1 MRHISKK
8 MKNFKFYNRIAGWGA
23 FFIAALTYLL
33 TIEPTASFW
42 DCGEFIATAVKLE
55 VGHPPGAP
63 LWMIIGRVAAQFA
76 LGDVTKMA
84 MMVNAAAALASAF
97 TVLFLFWSITHI
109 ARKLV
114 NNIYYKGEDEKSI
127 SYTMP
132 ETIVILASGM
142 VGALIYCFCD
152 TAWFSAV
159 EGEVY
164 SMSSLFTAV
173 VFWCILK
180 WEECADEKYA
190 NRWIILICYLMGL
203 SIGVHLLNLLV
214 IPAIVFVY
222 YYKKYPTTRRGNII
236 AMGIAFLLLAAILYG
251 IIPQS
256 VKISAY
262 FDLLFVNTFG
272 MGYLSGTVFFVI
284 ALLAGLAWLIWWSHK
299 RKKVLL
305 NTIALGAAVMFIGYG
320 TFAMTV
326 IRACANTPMNE
337 NCPDNGFSLLS
348 YLNREQYG
356 DSPLLYGNYYNA
368 DVIDQKQLYTYIP
381 QDGKYIEVT
390 KTNPEYIYDSEHCG
404 FFPRMWSQSQ
414 NHISGYKSWANIDS
428 SNPDKRPSFADNLA
442 FFFKYQLGHMYF
454 RYFMWNFAGRQN
466 DIQSHGSYING
477 NWITGFDFIDR
488 VRLGS
493 QDDLPDRMKNNQAHN
508 VYYLLPL
515 LLGFLGMFAGFNHD
529 TKNCF
534 VIFLFFVLTGVAI
547 VVYLNQTPY
556 QPRERDYAYAGSFYA
571 FAIWCGLGVAG
582 IYAWLRRKANNI
594 KPMAAAAVVSALCM
608 IVPIQ
613 MAYQNW
619 DDHDRSNR
627 YTCRDFARNYL
638 ESCAPNAILFTFGD
652 NDTFPLWYAQE
663 VEGIRTDVRVVN
675 LSLAGTDWYLKQTME
690 KKYDSEPVKFFLT
703 ADQYAV
709 NKRNVALVYD
719 KNVLAYINEKIA
731 ANPKEVQEIYQPFY
745 NEFVRVISNS
755 RFPELYAKDYETIT
769 KNPQTVGLLRLV
781 SLVQNLAKGTTMQ
794 QVFGNNTEGITAL
807 NSQCG
812 EILQKVSAL
821 APTIQDVVKL
831 LGSEKAEDKIEL
843 QSGEAINYIGTRKVL
858 IPINKQNCIANGT
871 LLPQDESRAGD
882 NIVMNISKSYFLK
895 NDIAVLDIIA
905 ANNWER
911 PIYFA
916 ASGGPDDYLG
926 LDKYFRLEGFAYR
939 LVPYSVTPET
949 NGETG
954 EINPDLMYNNVMNK
968 FAWGGMGNP
977 EVNIEENNRRQISI
991 VGVREMFARLANSLV
1006 DNHETDK
1013 AKEVIN
1019 KCLEIT
1025 PPNQVYYDQSMLPLI
1040 EAMYKADMADKAAEL
1055 SNQIGD
1061 EYDGILAHLLTLKN
1075 EGIIENR
1082 EQTIGIAVIAQLA
1095 QYAMIFN
1102 RNDVATKLSG
1112 LYDKYSEVF

>member
-1 MRHISKK
+1 
-8 MKNFKFYNRIAGWGA
+8 MKDFKFYNRIAGWGA

-114 NNIYYKGEDEKSI
+114 NNIYYKGVDEKSI
-127 SYTMP
+127 SYSHHEIIT
-132 ETIVILASGM
+132 ILASGM

-173 VFWCILK
+173 VFWCILR
-180 WEECADEKYA
+180 WEECADEPFA
-190 NRWIILICYLMGL
+190 IRWIILICYLMGL

-214 IPAIVFVY
+214 IPAIVMVY
-222 YYKKYPTTRRGNII
+222 YYKKYKTTRNGFIN
-236 AMGIAFLLLAAILYG
+236 ALGISLLLLVSILYG

-284 ALLAGLAWLIWWSHK
+284 VLLLGLSALIWWSYK
-299 RKKVLL
+299 QKKVLL
-305 NTIALGAAVMFIGYG
+305 NTIALGVTVMFIGYG
-320 TFAMTV
+320 SFAMTV

-368 DVIDQKQLYTYIP
+368 DVVDQKQLYTYIP

-390 KTNPEYIYDSEHCG
+390 KTNPEYIYDDEHCG

-414 NHISGYKSWANIDS
+414 SHISGYKSWANIDS
-428 SNPDKRPSFADNLA
+428 SDPEKRPSFADNLA

-454 RYFMWNFAGRQN
+454 RYFMWNFSGRQN

-477 NWITGFDFIDR
+477 NWITGFDFIDS
-488 VRLGS
+488 VRLGDQS
-493 QDDLPDRMKNNQAHN
+493 DLPDRMKDNKARN

-529 TKNCF
+529 SKNCF
-534 VIFLFFVLTGVAI
+534 VIFLFFLLTGVAI

-571 FAIWCGLGVAG
+571 FAMWCGLGVAG
-582 IYAWLRRKANNI
+582 IYAYLRRKLDKA
-594 KPMAAAAVVSALCM
+594 PLLPVAAAVAGVCM
-608 IVPIQ
+608 IVPIE

-652 NDTFPLWYAQE
+652 NDTFPLWYVQE

-731 ANPKEVQEIYQPFY
+731 ANPQEVKEIMKPFCD
-745 NEFVRVISNS
+745 EFIRVASES
-755 RFPELYAKDYETIT
+755 KFPELYAKDYETI
-769 KNPQTVGLLRLV
+769 KNNPESVGPLKMV
-781 SLVQNLAKGTTMQ
+781 SLVQTLAKGTTAQ
-794 QVFGNNTEGITAL
+794 QVFGSNTAGINAL
-807 NSQCG
+807 NAQTG
-812 EILQKVSAL
+812 EILKKISAL

-831 LGSEKAEDKIEL
+831 LGSEKPEDKIEL
-843 QSGEAINYIGTRKVL
+843 QSGESINYIGSRTVK
-858 IPINKQNCIANGT
+858 IPINKANCIANGT
-871 LLPQDESRAGD
+871 LLEKDQDRAGD

-895 NDIAVLDIIA
+895 NDIAVIDIIA

-939 LVPYSVTPET
+939 LVPYRTVAET
-949 NGETG
+949 DGETG
-954 EINPDLMYNNVMNK
+954 EIDADLMYNNVMGK
-968 FAWGGMGNP
+968 FAWGGMGNDN
-977 EVNIEENNRRQISI
+977 VTIEENNRRQINI
-991 VGVREMFARLANSLV
+991 IGVREMFARLATSLIA
-1006 DNHETDK
+1006 NNEKDK
-1013 AKEVIN
+1013 AQEVIK

-1025 PPNQVYYDQSMLPLI
+1025 PPDQVYYDQSMLPLV
-1040 EAMYKADMADKAAEL
+1040 EAMYKAGMDEKAAEI
-1055 SNQIGD
+1055 SNKMGD
-1061 EYDGILAHLLTLKN
+1061 EYDQILTHLLNLKN
-1075 EGIIENR
+1075 SGIIENR
-1082 EQTIGIAVIAQLA
+1082 EQTIGVAIIGQLA
-1095 QYAMIFN
+1095 QYAMIYKQDGIAQRLTN
-1102 RNDVATKLSG
+1102 
-1112 LYDKYSEVF
+1112 LYDKYGSIF

>member
-1 MRHISKK
+1 
-8 MKNFKFYNRIAGWGA
+8 MKDFKFYNRIAGWGA

-114 NNIYYKGEDEKSI
+114 NNIYYIGVDEKSI
-127 SYTMP
+127 KYSLHEIIT
-132 ETIVILASGM
+132 ILASGM

-214 IPAIVFVY
+214 IPAIVMVY
-222 YYKKYPTTRRGNII
+222 YYKKYKTTRNGII
-236 AMGIAFLLLAAILYG
+236 NALGISLLLLVAILYG

-284 ALLAGLAWLIWWSHK
+284 VLLAGLSALIWWSYK
-299 RKKVLL
+299 TKKVLL
-305 NTIALGAAVMFIGYG
+305 NTIALGVTVMFIGYG
-320 TFAMTV
+320 SFAMTV

-390 KTNPEYIYDSEHCG
+390 KTNPEYIYDDEHCG

-414 NHISGYKSWANIDS
+414 SHISGYKSWANIDGD
-428 SNPDKRPSFADNLA
+428 PEKRPSFADNLA

-454 RYFMWNFAGRQN
+454 RYFMWNFSGRQN
-466 DIQSHGSYING
+466 DIQSHGSYVNG
-477 NWITGFDFIDR
+477 NWITGFDFIDG
-488 VRLGS
+488 VRLGN
-493 QDDLPDRMKNNQAHN
+493 QADLPDRMKDNKARN

-529 TKNCF
+529 SKNCF
-534 VIFLFFVLTGVAI
+534 VIFLFFLLTGVAI

-571 FAIWCGLGVAG
+571 FAMWCGLGVAG
-582 IYAWLRRKANNI
+582 IYAYLRRKMDKA
-594 KPMAAAAVVSALCM
+594 PLMPVAAAVAGVCM
-608 IVPIQ
+608 LVPIE

-731 ANPKEVQEIYQPFY
+731 ANPKEVKEIMKPFY
-745 NEFVRVISNS
+745 DEFIRVAADSK
-755 RFPELYAKDYETIT
+755 FPELYAKDYETI
-769 KNPQTVGLLRLV
+769 KNNPESVGPLKLV
-781 SLVQNLAKGTTMQ
+781 SLVQTLAKGTTAQ
-794 QVFGNNTEGITAL
+794 QVFGTNTAGINAL
-807 NSQCG
+807 NAQTG
-812 EILQKVSAL
+812 EILKKISAL

-843 QSGEAINYIGTRKVL
+843 QSGEAINYIGSRTVK
-858 IPINKQNCIANGT
+858 IPVNKANCLANGT
-871 LLPQDESRAGD
+871 LLEKDKERAGD
-882 NIVMNISKSYFLK
+882 DIVMNISKSYFLK
-895 NDIAVLDIIA
+895 NDIAVIDIIA

-939 LVPYSVTPET
+939 LVPYRTVAET
-949 NGETG
+949 DGETG
-954 EINPDLMYNNVMNK
+954 EIDADLMYNNVMGK
-968 FAWGGMGNP
+968 FAWGGMGNDN
-977 EVNIEENNRRQISI
+977 VTIEENNRRQINI
-991 VGVREMFARLANSLV
+991 IGVREMFARLATSLIA
-1006 DNHETDK
+1006 NNEKDK
-1013 AKEVIN
+1013 AKEVIK

-1025 PPNQVYYDQSMLPLI
+1025 PPDQVYYDQSMLPLV
-1040 EAMYKADMADKAAEL
+1040 EAMYKADMQAEAAEI
-1055 SNQIGD
+1055 SQKMGD
-1061 EYDGILAHLLTLKN
+1061 EYDQILNHLLNLRN
-1075 EGIIENR
+1075 SGIIESR
-1082 EQTIGIAVIAQLA
+1082 EQTIGVAIIGQLA
-1095 QYAMIFN
+1095 QYAILYN
-1102 RNDVATKLSG
+1102 QNSIAERLSKM
-1112 LYDKYSEVF
+1112 YDKYGTLFQ

>member
-1 MRHISKK
+1 
-8 MKNFKFYNRIAGWGA
+8 MKDFKFYDRIAGWGA

-114 NNIYYKGEDEKSI
+114 NNIYDKGVDEKSI
-127 SYTMP
+127 SYSHHEIIT
-132 ETIVILASGM
+132 ILASGM

-173 VFWCILK
+173 VFWCILR

-214 IPAIVFVY
+214 IPAIVMVY
-222 YYKKYPTTRRGNII
+222 YYKKYKTTRNGTIY
-236 AMGIAFLLLAAILYG
+236 ALGISLLLLVAILYG

-284 ALLAGLAWLIWWSHK
+284 VLLLGLSALIWWSYK
-299 RKKVLL
+299 QKKVLL
-305 NTIALGAAVMFIGYG
+305 NTIALGVTVMFIGYG
-320 TFAMTV
+320 SFAMTV

-356 DSPLLYGNYYNA
+356 DSPLVYGNYYNA

-381 QDGKYIEVT
+381 QDGRYIEVT
-390 KTNPEYIYDSEHCG
+390 KTNPEYIYDDEHCG

-414 NHISGYKSWANIDS
+414 SHISGYKSWANIDGD
-428 SNPDKRPSFADNLA
+428 PEKRPSFADNLA

-454 RYFMWNFAGRQN
+454 RYFMWNFSGRQN
-466 DIQSHGSYING
+466 DIQSHGSYVNG
-477 NWITGFDFIDR
+477 NWITGFDFIDG
-488 VRLGS
+488 VRLGN
-493 QDDLPDRMKNNQAHN
+493 QADLPDRMKDNKARN

-529 TKNCF
+529 SKNCF
-534 VIFLFFVLTGVAI
+534 VIFLFFLLTGVAI

-571 FAIWCGLGVAG
+571 FAMWCGLGVAG
-582 IYAWLRRKANNI
+582 IYAYLRRKMDKA
-594 KPMAAAAVVSALCM
+594 PLMPVAAAVAGVCM
-608 IVPIQ
+608 LVPIE

-731 ANPKEVQEIYQPFY
+731 ANPKEVKEIMKPFY
-745 NEFVRVISNS
+745 DEFIRVATDSK
-755 RFPELYAKDYETIT
+755 FPELYAKDYETI
-769 KNPQTVGLLRLV
+769 KNNPESVGPLKLV
-781 SLVQNLAKGTTMQ
+781 SLVQTLAKGTTAQ
-794 QVFGNNTEGITAL
+794 QVFGTNTAGINAL
-807 NSQCG
+807 NAQTG
-812 EILQKVSAL
+812 EILKKISAL

-843 QSGEAINYIGTRKVL
+843 QSGEAINYIGSRTVK
-858 IPINKQNCIANGT
+858 IPVNKANCLANGT
-871 LLPQDESRAGD
+871 LLEKDKERAGD
-882 NIVMNISKSYFLK
+882 DIVMNISKSYFLK
-895 NDIAVLDIIA
+895 NDIAVIDIIA

-939 LVPYSVTPET
+939 LVPYRTFSET
-949 NGETG
+949 DGETG
-954 EINPDLMYNNVMNK
+954 EIDADLMYNNVMGK
-968 FAWGGMGNP
+968 FAWGGMGNDN
-977 EVNIEENNRRQISI
+977 VTIEENNRRQINI
-991 VGVREMFARLANSLV
+991 IGVREMFARLATSLIA
-1006 DNHETDK
+1006 NNEKDK
-1013 AKEVIN
+1013 AQEVIK

-1025 PPNQVYYDQSMLPLI
+1025 PPDQVYYDQSMLPLV
-1040 EAMYKADMADKAAEL
+1040 EAMYKADMQAEAAEI
-1055 SNQIGD
+1055 SQKMGD
-1061 EYDGILAHLLTLKN
+1061 EYDQILNHLLNLRN
-1075 EGIIENR
+1075 SGIIESR
-1082 EQTIGIAVIAQLA
+1082 EQTIGVAIVGQLA
-1095 QYAMIFN
+1095 QYAILYN
-1102 RNDVATKLSG
+1102 QNSIAERLSKM
-1112 LYDKYSEVF
+1112 YDKYGTLFQ

>member
-1 MRHISKK
+1 MPQHINYAMKQFKK
-8 MKNFKFYNRIAGWGA
+8 YNRIAGWAA
-23 FFIAALTYLL
+23 FAVAAFTYLL

-63 LWMIIGRVAAQFA
+63 LWMIIGRVASLFSG
-76 LGDVTKMA
+76 GDVTTMA

-109 ARKLV
+109 ARKLI
-114 NNIYYKGEDEKSI
+114 NNIYYKGDDEKRI
-127 SYTMP
+127 EYP
-132 ETIVILASGM
+132 LHDIIIILGSGM

-214 IPAIVFVY
+214 IPAIVMVY
-222 YYKKYPTTRRGNII
+222 YYKKYTTTKRGTYI
-236 AMGIAFLLLAAILYG
+236 ALGISLLLLVVILYG

-272 MGYLSGTVFFVI
+272 MGYLSGTMFFVI
-284 ALLAGLAWLIWWSHK
+284 ALAAGLSFLIWWSQK
-299 RKKVLL
+299 NKKVLL

-326 IRACANTPMNE
+326 IRACANPPMNE
-337 NCPDNGFSLLS
+337 NSPDNGFSLLS

-356 DSPLLYGNYYNA
+356 DCPLFYGNYYNA
-368 DVIDQKQLYTYIP
+368 EVEDQIPLYTYIA
-381 QDGKYIEVT
+381 QDGKYVQAT
-390 KTNPEYIYDSEHCG
+390 KTNPEYVYDSEHCG

-428 SNPDKRPSFADNLA
+428 SDPKKRPSFADNMA
-442 FFFKYQLGHMYF
+442 YFFKYQLGHMYF
-454 RYFMWNFAGRQN
+454 RYFMWNFSGRQN
-466 DIQSHGSYING
+466 DIQSHGSYVNG
-477 NWITGFDFIDR
+477 NWITGFDFLDSI
-488 VRLGS
+488 RLGDQS
-493 QDDLPDRMKNNQAHN
+493 NLPDRLKNNSARN

-515 LLGFLGMFAGFNHD
+515 LLGFLGLFAGVNHD
-529 TKNCF
+529 QKYCF
-534 VIFLFFVLTGVAI
+534 VIFLFFLLTGIAI

-571 FAIWCGLGVAG
+571 FAMWCGLGAAG
-582 IYAWLRRKANNI
+582 IYAFLRRNAQKI
-594 KPMAAAAVVSALCM
+594 KPMAAAVAVSGVCL
-608 IVPIQ
+608 IVPIE
-613 MAYQNW
+613 MACQNW

-627 YTCRDFARNYL
+627 YTCRDFASNYL

-690 KKYDSEPVKFFLT
+690 KKYDSEPVDFIIK

-719 KNVLAYINEKIA
+719 KNPLEYLNDKIA
-731 ANPKEVQEIYQPFY
+731 NNPKEVDEIYRPFY
-745 NEFVRVISNS
+745 NEFITTVSNS
-755 RFPELYAKDYETIT
+755 KFPQLYAKDYETISKSST
-769 KNPQTVGLLRLV
+769 EVPPLKIVA
-781 SLVQNLAKGTTMQ
+781 LVQTLAKSPAA
-794 QVFGNNTEGITAL
+794 VFGENTEAINKL
-807 NSQCG
+807 NA
-812 EILQKVSAL
+812 KVPDLLTKLGGLPA
-821 APTIQDVVKL
+821 TIQSVVEKL
-831 LGSEKAEDKIEL
+831 ASDKEEDKIEL
-843 QSGEAINYIGTRKVL
+843 QSGERINYIGTRKIT
-858 IPINKQNCIANGT
+858 IPVNKANCLANGNIT
-871 LLPQDESRAGD
+871 ADNADRAQDK
-882 NIVMNISKSYFLK
+882 ITINISKSYFLK

-905 ANNWER
+905 ANDWKR

-916 ASGGPDDYLG
+916 ASGGVEDFLG
-926 LDKYFRLEGFAYR
+926 LDKYFRLEGFTYR
-939 LVPYSVTPET
+939 LVPYAVNPER
-949 NGETG
+949 GETG
-954 EINPDLMYNNVMNK
+954 EVDANIMYNNVTNK
-968 FAWGGMGNP
+968 FRWGNMGSDD
-977 EVNIEENNRRQISI
+977 VNIEENNRRQISI
-991 VGVREMFARLANSLV
+991 IGIREMFARLASSLIEKG
-1006 DNHETDK
+1006 DKDK
-1013 AKEVIN
+1013 AQEVIN

-1025 PPNQVYYDQSMLPLI
+1025 PPEQVYYDQSMLPLI
-1040 EAMYKADMADKAAEL
+1040 EAMYESGMVDKAIEISQAM
-1055 SNQIGD
+1055 GD
-1061 EYDGILAHLLTLKN
+1061 EYEQILQHYLTLKN
-1075 EGIIENR
+1075 DDIIETR
-1082 EQTIGIAVIAQLA
+1082 EPALGVAIIGQLA
-1095 QYAMIFN
+1095 QFAGTYKQDAM
-1102 RNDVATKLSG
+1102 AQKLIM
-1112 LYDKYSEVF
+1112 LYQKYSEIF

>member
-1 MRHISKK
+1 M

-222 YYKKYPTTRRGNII
+222 YYKKYPTTRIRTIY
-236 AMGIAFLLLAAILYG
+236 ALGISMLLLVSILYG
-251 IIPQS
+251 IIPQT
-256 VKISAY
+256 VKLSAY
-262 FDLLFVNTFG
+262 FDLWFVNLLG
-272 MGYLSGTVFFVI
+272 MSYLSGTVFFVI
-284 ALLAGLAWLIWWSHK
+284 LLFAGLCVLIWWSQKH
-299 RKKVLL
+299 KKVLL
-305 NTIALGAAVMFIGYG
+305 NTIALGVTVMFIGYG

-326 IRACANTPMNE
+326 IRSCANPPINE
-337 NCPDNGFSLLS
+337 NSPDNGFNLLS

-356 DSPLLYGNYYNA
+356 DCPLIYGNYYNA
-368 DVIDQKQLYTYIP
+368 SVIDQVQEFTYIP
-381 QDGKYIEVT
+381 QDGRYVSVA
-390 KTNPEYIYDSEHCG
+390 KTNPTYIYDKEHCG
-404 FFPRMWSQSQ
+404 LFPRMYSQ
-414 NHISGYKSWANIDS
+414 NQSHIAGYKSWANIDS
-428 SNPDKRPSFADNLA
+428 SDPDARPSFADNLA

-466 DIQSHGSYING
+466 DIQSHGSYLNG
-477 NWITGFDFIDR
+477 NWITGFDFIDSA
-488 VRLGS
+488 RLGT
-493 QDDLPDRMKNNQAHN
+493 QDNLPDRIKNNKARN

-515 LLGFLGMFAGFNHD
+515 LLGLLGIFVGINHD
-529 TKNCF
+529 QKNCF
-534 VIFLFFVLTGVAI
+534 VIFLFFLLTGVAI

-582 IYAWLRRKANNI
+582 IYAWLRRKAKNI
-594 KPMAAAAVVSALCM
+594 EPMAAAAAVSAVCM

-627 YTCRDFARNYL
+627 YTSRDFASDYL

-690 KKYDSEPVKFFLT
+690 KKYDSDPVNFFIK
-703 ADQYAV
+703 AEQYAV

-719 KNVLAYINEKIA
+719 KNPLEYINEKIA
-731 ANPKEVQEIYQPFY
+731 ANPAEVQNIYKPLY
-745 NEFVRVISNS
+745 EEFVRVVGNS
-755 RFPELYAKDYETIT
+755 KFPQLYAKDYELITQSSSSVGPLKIISLIQTLSKSPTMETI
-769 KNPQTVGLLRLV
+769 
-781 SLVQNLAKGTTMQ
+781 
-794 QVFGNNTEGITAL
+794 FGSNTEGIRNLNVLATDMLARLTAL
-807 NSQCG
+807 P
-812 EILQKVSAL
+812 AD
-821 APTIQDVVKL
+821 IQDVARL
-831 LGSEKAEDKIEL
+831 LASDKPEDLIEL
-843 QSGEAINYIGTRKVL
+843 QSGEKVNYIGTRKIA
-858 IPINKQNCIANGT
+858 IPVNKANCLANGT
-871 LLPQDESRAGD
+871 LDAKNQSRAD
-882 NIVMNISKSYFLK
+882 NKIVMNISKSYFLK
-895 NDIAVLDIIA
+895 NEIAVLDIIA
-905 ANNWER
+905 ANDWKR

-916 ASGGPDDYLG
+916 TSGGISDYLG
-926 LDKYFRLEGFAYR
+926 LEKFFRLEGFAYR
-939 LVPYSVTPET
+939 LVPFEVKPEDDQVL
-949 NGETG
+949 G
-954 EINPDLMYNNVMNK
+954 EIDGDIMYNNVMNK
-968 FAWGGMGNP
+968 FRWGNLGSDD
-977 EVNIEENNRRQISI
+977 VTIEENNRRQINI
-991 VGVREMFARLANSLV
+991 IGIREMFSRLAMQLV
-1006 DNHETDK
+1006 KEGKTDK
-1013 AKEVIN
+1013 AQEVIK

-1025 PPNQVYYDQSMLPLI
+1025 PPDQVYYDQTMLPLVQ
-1040 EAMYKADMADKAAEL
+1040 AMYAADMKDLAVEISKKVA
-1055 SNQIGD
+1055 D
-1061 EYDGILAHLLTLKN
+1061 EYDGLLQYYLALKN
-1075 EGIIENR
+1075 DNITESRESNLGVGII
-1082 EQTIGIAVIAQLA
+1082 GQLA
-1095 QYAMIFN
+1095 QYAALNQQDDLAEKIW
-1102 RNDVATKLSG
+1102 T
-1112 LYDKYSEVF
+1112 LYEKYQPLFK

>member
-1 MRHISKK
+1 
-8 MKNFKFYNRIAGWGA
+8 MKQFKEYNKIAGWVA
-23 FFIAALTYLL
+23 FTIAAYTYLM

-63 LWMIIGRVAAQFA
+63 LWMIIGRVAALFSF
-76 LGDVTKMA
+76 GDVTKMA

-109 ARKLV
+109 ARKLI
-114 NNIYYKGEDEKSI
+114 NNIYYKGEDEKRI
-127 SYTMP
+127 EYPLHDIIIM
-132 ETIVILASGM
+132 IGSGM

-222 YYKKYPTTRRGNII
+222 YYKKYKTTRRGTIT
-236 AMGIAFLLLAAILYG
+236 ALGVSLLLLVVILYG

-272 MGYLSGTVFFVI
+272 MSYLSGTLFFVI
-284 ALLAGLAWLIWWSHK
+284 VLAAGLSFLIWWSQK
-299 RKKVLL
+299 QKKVLL
-305 NTIALGAAVMFIGYG
+305 NTIALGVAVMFIGYG

-326 IRACANTPMNE
+326 IRACANPPMNE
-337 NCPDNGFSLLS
+337 NSPDNGFSLLA

-356 DSPLLYGNYYNA
+356 DCPLFYGNYYNA
-368 DVIDQKQLYTYIP
+368 DVVDQIPLHTYIA
-381 QDGKYIEVT
+381 QDGKYVEAT
-390 KTNPEYIYDSEHCG
+390 KTNPEYVYDSEHCG
-404 FFPRMWSQSQ
+404 FFPRMYSQSQ
-414 NHISGYKSWANIDS
+414 THISGYKSWANIDTS
-428 SNPDKRPSFADNLA
+428 DPNKRPSFADNLA
-442 FFFKYQLGHMYF
+442 YFFKYQLGHMYF
-454 RYFMWNFAGRQN
+454 RYFMWNFSGRQN
-466 DIQSHGSYING
+466 DIQSHGSYVNG
-477 NWITGFDFIDR
+477 NWITGFDFIDSI
-488 VRLGS
+488 RLGDQS
-493 QDDLPDRMKNNQAHN
+493 DLPDRLKNNSARN

-515 LLGFLGMFAGFNHD
+515 LLGFLGLFAGVNHD
-529 TKNCF
+529 QKNCF
-534 VIFLFFVLTGVAI
+534 VIFLFFILTGVAI

-582 IYAWLRRKANNI
+582 IYAFLRRKVTEL
-594 KPMAAAAVVSALCM
+594 KPMTAAAIISGVCLL
-608 IVPIQ
+608 VPVE
-613 MAYQNW
+613 MACQNW

-690 KKYDSEPVKFFLT
+690 KKYDSEPVDFIIK

-719 KNVLAYINEKIA
+719 KNPLEYIADKIA
-731 ANPKEVQEIYQPFY
+731 NNPKEVDEIYRPFY
-745 NEFVRVISNS
+745 DEFIRTVSNS
-755 RFPELYAKDYETIT
+755 KFPQLYAKDYETISKSST
-769 KNPQTVGLLRLV
+769 EV
-781 SLVQNLAKGTTMQ
+781 SPLKIVALVQTLVKSPAA
-794 QVFGNNTEGITAL
+794 VFGQDTEGINKLNAKIPEMLNKIGAL
-807 NSQCG
+807 P
-812 EILQKVSAL
+812 A
-821 APTIQDVVKL
+821 TIQSVVQKL
-831 LGSEKAEDKIEL
+831 ASDKVEDMLDL
-843 QSGEAINYIGTRKVL
+843 QSGERINYIGTRKVS
-858 IPINKQNCIANGT
+858 IPVNKQNCLANGNLT
-871 LLPQDESRAGD
+871 ADNSARAQDK
-882 NIVMNISKSYFLK
+882 IMMNISKTYFLK

-905 ANNWER
+905 ANDWKR

-916 ASGGPDDYLG
+916 ASGGTDDYLG

-939 LVPYSVTPET
+939 LVPYTVNPAP
-949 NGETG
+949 GETG
-954 EINPDLMYNNVMNK
+954 EVDGNIMYENVMNK
-968 FAWGGMGNP
+968 FRWGNMGSDD
-977 EVNIEENNRRQISI
+977 VTIEENNRRQINI
-991 VGVREMFARLANSLV
+991 IGIREMFARLAFSLIEK
-1006 DNHETDK
+1006 DEKDK

-1040 EAMYKADMADKAAEL
+1040 EAMYNAGMEKEAVEISEKM
-1055 SNQIGD
+1055 GD
-1061 EYDGILAHLLTLKN
+1061 EYEQILQHYITLKN
-1075 EGIIENR
+1075 DGITETR
-1082 EQTIGIAVIAQLA
+1082 EPTLGVAIVGQLA
-1095 QYAMIFN
+1095 QYAIVHN
-1102 RNDVATKLSG
+1102 QEGIAQKLSM
-1112 LYDKYSEVF
+1112 LYQKYNEIF

>member
-1 MRHISKK
+1 
-8 MKNFKFYNRIAGWGA
+8 MKQFKFYNRIAGWGA

-63 LWMIIGRVAAQFA
+63 LWMIIGRVAAILSF
-76 LGDVTKMA
+76 GDVEKMA

-114 NNIYYKGEDEKSI
+114 NNIYYKGVDEK
-127 SYTMP
+127 
-132 ETIVILASGM
+132 TIVYPLHELIIIMASGM
-142 VGALIYCFCD
+142 VGSLIYCFCD

-222 YYKKYPTTRRGNII
+222 YYKKYSTTRIGTIY
-236 AMGIAFLLLAAILYG
+236 ALGISLLLLVSILYG
-251 IIPQS
+251 IIPQT

-262 FDLLFVNTFG
+262 FDLWFVNSLG

-284 ALLAGLAWLIWWSHK
+284 LLLVGLCVLIWWSQK
-299 RKKVLL
+299 NKKVLL
-305 NTIALGAAVMFIGYG
+305 NTIALGVTVMFIGYG

-326 IRACANTPMNE
+326 IRSCANPPINE
-337 NCPDNGFSLLS
+337 NSPDNGFNLLS

-356 DSPLLYGNYYNA
+356 DCPLIYGNYYNA
-368 DVIDQKQLYTYIP
+368 SVIDQEQEFTYIP
-381 QDGKYIEVT
+381 QNGKYVSVA
-390 KTNPEYIYDSEHCG
+390 KTNPKYIYDKDHCG
-404 FFPRMWSQSQ
+404 FFPRMYSQSQ
-414 NHISGYKSWANIDS
+414 SHISGYKSWANISDS
-428 SNPDKRPSFADNLA
+428 DPDARPSFADNLA

-466 DIQSHGSYING
+466 DIQSHGSYLNG
-477 NWITGFDFIDR
+477 NWITGFDFIDN
-488 VRLGS
+488 VRLGP
-493 QDDLPDRMKNNQAHN
+493 QDNLPDRMKNNKARN

-515 LLGFLGMFAGFNHD
+515 LLGLLGIFVGINHD
-529 TKNCF
+529 QKYCF

-582 IYAWLRRKANNI
+582 IYAYLRRKIA
-594 KPMAAAAVVSALCM
+594 KAPLMPVAAAVSGICLL
-608 IVPIQ
+608 VPVE
-613 MAYQNW
+613 MACQNW

-627 YTCRDFARNYL
+627 YTCRDFAADYL

-690 KKYDSEPVKFFLT
+690 KKYDSDPVSFIIK

-719 KNVLAYINEKIA
+719 KDPLEYINEKIA
-731 ANPKEVQEIYQPFY
+731 ANPVEVEKIYKPFY
-745 NEFVRVISNS
+745 EEFVRVVGNS
-755 RFPELYAKDYETIT
+755 KFPQLYAKDYEVIT
-769 KNPQTVGLLRLV
+769 QSSSSVGPLKLI
-781 SLVQNLAKGTTMQ
+781 SLVQTLTKSPNMEN
-794 QVFGNNTEGITAL
+794 VFGTNTEGIRNL
-807 NSQCG
+807 NAQANDVIVKLTS
-812 EILQKVSAL
+812 LPA
-821 APTIQDVVKL
+821 TIQDVVKL
-831 LGSEKAEDKIEL
+831 LASEKSEDMIVL
-843 QSGEAINYIGTRKVL
+843 QSGEKVNYIGTRKVA
-858 IPINKQNCIANGT
+858 IPINKDNCLANGT
-871 LLPQDESRAGD
+871 LDAKNQNRAGD
-882 NIVMNISKSYFLK
+882 KILMNISKSYFLK

-905 ANNWER
+905 ANNWKR

-916 ASGGPDDYLG
+916 ASGGTDDYLG
-926 LDKYFRLEGFAYR
+926 LEKYFRLEGFAYR
-939 LVPYSVTPET
+939 LVPFAVTPEDDM
-949 NGETG
+949 EVG
-954 EINPDLMYNNVMNK
+954 EIDGDIMYNNVMNK
-968 FAWGGMGNP
+968 FRWGNMGSDD
-977 EVNIEENNRRQISI
+977 VTIEENNRRQINI
-991 VGVREMFARLANSLV
+991 IGIREMFARLATQLV
-1006 DNHETDK
+1006 KEGKTDK
-1013 AKEVIN
+1013 AQEVL
-1019 KCLEIT
+1019 KKGLEIT
-1025 PPNQVYYDQSMLPLI
+1025 PPDQVYYDQTMLPYVQ
-1040 EAMYKADMADKAAEL
+1040 AMYSAGMTDQAVDITKKVV
-1055 SNQIGD
+1055 D
-1061 EYDGILAHLLTLKN
+1061 EYDGLLQYYLALKN
-1075 EGIIENR
+1075 DGIIESR
-1082 EQTIGIAVIAQLA
+1082 ESKLGVGIIGQLA
-1095 QYAMIFN
+1095 QYAVLNKQDDLAEKIW
-1102 RNDVATKLSG
+1102 T
-1112 LYDKYSEVF
+1112 LYEKYKPLF